1 MVNKHHIKKFILRRQ
16 KLMLNVVKRSLIEGR
31 NMLSDYAVSE
41 VGLDNPKMLTQGL
54 KDEIDEIYNYAWKRI
69 DPYVATARVNQ
80 ALAVLKSTKG
90 CTEADEFWRRDMI
103 ANLKEVKRIN
113 ELHDDGATNYNY

>member
-1 MVNKHHIKKFILRRQ
+1 
-16 KLMLNVVKRSLIEGR
+16 MLNVVKRSLIGGR

-80 ALAVLKSTKG
+80 ALAVLKTTKG

-103 ANLKEVKRIN
+103 ANLKEVKRLN